1 MLIQECQF
9 LFHIHISIQ
18 INIAVGWMVISSV
31 EIQEILIGKIRNIFR
46 ITAWFT
52 SISGIREKVIHNL
65 PFQNFIRWG
74 ESTFH
79 LIIYNTVI
87 FQRSF
92 LLFQMIVP
100 AFLTEN
106 LFSFI
111 DIRIKY
117 RIQINMHQILK
128 ILVVTACHRINCLV
142 RICHGIQKGIQR
154 ALYQFHKGILYRE
167 IPGTAENGM
176 FRNMRYSRG
185 ILRGGTES
193 DIKNLVLIIIG
204 NQRHSGTCLFVSA
217 KTGQTMNVCYLPFFQ
232 HFICCQILYP
242 HVSSPCLILLFSH

>member
-128 ILVVTACHRINCLV
+128 ILIIAAGYRIAGFI
-142 RICHGIQKGIQR
+142 RISHGIQERIQR
-154 ALYQFHKGILYRE
+154 TLYQFYERILRRE
-167 IPGTAENGM
+167 ILRSTQYGM
-176 FRNMRYSRG
+176 FHDMWYSGTVWR
-185 ILRGGTES
+185 RCTES
-193 DIKNLVLIIIG
+193 DIEYLVVIIIFY
-204 NQRHSGTCLFVSA
+204 Q
-217 KTGQTMNVCYLPFFQ
+217 
-232 HFICCQILYP
+232 
-242 HVSSPCLILLFSH
+242 